1 MTPTEGDPSLH
12 EGGETNKVE
21 ESTNGGMF
29 ECTYCETSFLGPPQS
44 NEKLQIYKDH
54 LIGFHKINKEVNKM
68 LHQVANEYRS
78 ENEKKKV
85 LTSKDN
91 QMTERKENSDKRT
104 CSEVSTQTNQKD
116 FYRNFM
122 HQDWDCSIDWK
133 NIPKLKPITNSKKVS
148 MTMKENHP
156 EQDKGTNDSL
166 PVIEQAVS
174 LNQEAFDK
182 MGSDIKFPITD
193 ISRTRNLASPKKNLI
208 YVSKKEESPNKSR
221 ELNINDWTRP
231 IRSSVATT
239 DKASQPISN
248 KSVKLRWEE
257 KDEKLKG
264 KYTFDLIKE
273 PAAKR
278 QKIVVRFKQED
289 EVQKVKLEDT
299 SPEKDLT
306 ASSVGSNGMIYPEG
320 NLAYTS
326 QILSTDDSSKIDSSG
341 QSTSKI
347 KIFTDTF

>member
-1 MTPTEGDPSLH
+1 
-12 EGGETNKVE
+12 
-21 ESTNGGMF
+21 
-29 ECTYCETSFLGPPQS
+29 
-44 NEKLQIYKDH
+44 
-54 LIGFHKINKEVNKM
+54 
-68 LHQVANEYRS
+68 
-78 ENEKKKV
+78 
-85 LTSKDN
+85 
-91 QMTERKENSDKRT
+91 
-104 CSEVSTQTNQKD
+104 
-116 FYRNFM
+116 
-122 HQDWDCSIDWK
+122 
-133 NIPKLKPITNSKKVS
+133 
-148 MTMKENHP
+148 MTMKENYP

-193 ISRTRNLASPKKNLI
+193 TSRTRILASPKKNLI

-299 SPEKDLT
+299 SSEKDLT

-326 QILSTDDSSKIDSSG
+326 QILSTDDSSKIESSG

-347 KIFTDTF
+347 KIFTDTFLTNNSYAMLFFIIFIKENNFILDSESTYSNLYTFDDVVMEEEVVSSEIIYGTKEQRNDITKVVERSIN